1 MELVLHA
8 ASVHVHPASR
18 ARHERVRAILDAA
31 GAAYT
36 VSVSTLE
43 APRETVVDAVDG
55 AELPRLA
62 VRRPAL
68 DIVFA
73 SYDNIVEW
81 NDAGTL
87 AAHLHETTAHAKATD
102 KEIFK
107 ENMRMRA
114 QIARLEAELRSA
126 RERSSGRECQQPL
139 EAREAREAREAQP
152 ERSSDLRAAAAEA
165 IATSEA
171 AEREVDAAR
180 AREAKLRSALR
191 SLVHMVPT
199 LMQIAGVLA
208 E

>member
-31 GAAYT
+31 GVAYT
-36 VSVSTLE
+36 VSDTLE
-43 APRETVVDAVDG
+43 APRETLVDG

-68 DIVFA
+68 DIAFA
-73 SYDNIVEW
+73 SYENIVDW

-87 AAHLHETTAHAKATD
+87 ASHLHETTAHAKATD

-114 QIARLEAELRSA
+114 QLARLEAAL
-126 RERSSGRECQQPL
+126 RERSDGQRGETRALAAPSVAPSVAPSAGVAEQKLRD
-139 EAREAREAREAQP
+139 AAQ
-152 ERSSDLRAAAAEA
+152 EA
-165 IATSEA
+165 IAASEA

-191 SLVHMVPT
+191 TLTQMVPT

>member
-31 GAAYT
+31 GVAYT
-36 VSVSTLE
+36 VSDTLE
-43 APRETVVDAVDG
+43 APRETIVDG

-73 SYDNIVEW
+73 SYENIVDW
-81 NDAGTL
+81 NDAGTI
-87 AAHLHETTAHAKATD
+87 AAHLHETTAHARATD

-107 ENMRMRA
+107 ENMRLRE
-114 QIARLEAELRSA
+114 QIARLEAAL
-126 RERSSGRECQQPL
+126 RERSDGQRGAAPSAAPSVAPSSAPSAGRGEQKL
-139 EAREAREAREAQP
+139 RDAAQ
-152 ERSSDLRAAAAEA
+152 EA
-165 IATSEA
+165 IAASEA

-180 AREAKLRSALR
+180 AREAKLRAALR
-191 SLVHMVPT
+191 ALTQMVPT

>member
-8 ASVHVHPASR
+8 ASVHVHPGSR
-18 ARHERVRAILDAA
+18 GRHDRIRSILDSA
-31 GAAYT
+31 GTAYT
-36 VSVSTLE
+36 VNETLE
-43 APRETVVDAVDG
+43 VPRDTLVEG

-87 AAHLHETTAHAKATD
+87 ASHLHETIAHAKVND

-107 ENMRMRA
+107 ENMRLRA
-114 QIARLEAELRSA
+114 QLASLEAVRAPTSAAHSVAPSVAAPSAECQKLRSA
-126 RERSSGRECQQPL
+126 
-139 EAREAREAREAQP
+139 AQ
-152 ERSSDLRAAAAEA
+152 EA
-165 IATSEA
+165 IAASDA
-171 AEREVDAAR
+171 AEREIDAVR
-180 AREAKLRSALR
+180 AREAKLRAALR
-191 SLVHMVPT
+191 ALTQMVPA